1 MTTLEAVR
9 RQARPYPT
17 HLLPKEGTAL
27 ALFGAGFYG
36 WNDVIH
42 MAHLDIDC
50 VDVDG
55 LKLEQMA
62 AIYDRFRA
70 HEDDAWEFASANQ
83 GRKWDVVS
91 VDPFFSHDAERAW
104 DTLDLWVSLASRL
117 VTLTVRHDTDLAP
130 PEGWTSSYFPRNSKV
145 GWMVLQPA

>member
-1 MTTLEAVR
+1 MTTLEEVR

-17 HLLPKEGTAL
+17 HLLPEDGTAL
-27 ALFGAGFYG
+27 ALFGAGFHG

-42 MAHLDIDC
+42 MAHLEIDC

-55 LKLEQMA
+55 EKLA
-62 AIYDRFRA
+62 AMSLIYDRFHA
-70 HEDDAWEFASANQ
+70 HEEDAWEFATANQ

-91 VDPFFSHDAERAW
+91 VDPFFSRDAERAW
-104 DTLDLWVSLASRL
+104 ETLSLWVALASQL
-117 VTLTVRHDTDLAP
+117 CTVTVHDDTDLAP
-130 PEGWTSSYFPRNSKV
+130 PDGWTSSYFPRNGEV